1 MHHPSTTAAS
11 RLRHALLGT
20 VALAGLL
27 AAGTAGAQTTTADPM
42 RDPRYMSGHR
52 DATPPEI
59 PEEFRDADALTR
71 VKGVKRITAC
81 ADPYA
86 FPSTE
91 ITDVA
96 RGFDVDI
103 LKAIAKEQGWET
115 FFIWVNTS
123 GRGGMNRAFRTSIKK
138 GICDVFLGLGTGGL
152 DPELG
157 KSRLK
162 LLDPVFGV
170 GYVLVSYDPAL
181 KTKTLDELA
190 AAKVRAAATYFT
202 ESENF
207 LTKHAIDHE
216 TFPESRRA
224 IRALAEGKVQIALIP
239 STMIAEA
246 QREFPDRALVILD
259 GYQSKDG
266 LTWNNT
272 WAAKEK
278 ETELN
283 AFLNQRI
290 AALAADG
297 RLKSILGTYGIPY
310 YPPFPQ

>member
-1 MHHPSTTAAS
+1 MSRPSLVAAS
-11 RLRHALLGT
+11 RLRQSLLGA

-27 AAGTAGAQTTTADPM
+27 ATGTAAAQTTTADPL
-42 RDPRYMSGHR
+42 RDPRYMSGQR
-52 DATPPEI
+52 DVAPPEI
-59 PEEFRDADALTR
+59 PEELRDADALTR
-71 VKGVKRITAC
+71 VRGVKRITAC

-103 LKAIAKEQGWET
+103 LKAIAREQGWET
-115 FFIWVNTS
+115 FLIWVNTS
-123 GRGGMNRAFRTSIKK
+123 GRGGMNRAFRTSIRK

-162 LLDPVFGV
+162 LLAPVFGV
-170 GYVLVSYDPAL
+170 GYVLVSFDPSL

-207 LTKHAIDHE
+207 LAKHGIEHE
-216 TFPESRRA
+216 SFPESRRA
-224 IRALAEGKVQIALIP
+224 ITAMGEGKVQIALIP

-246 QREFPDRALVILD
+246 KREFPDREIHILD
-259 GYQSKDG
+259 AYHAKDG

-278 ETELN
+278 EPALRE
-283 AFLNQRI
+283 FLDQRI

-297 RLKSILGTYGIPY
+297 RLKAILDTYGIPY
-310 YPPFPQ
+310 YPPFPE